1 MDADNLPKE
10 WSEKGLLAEIRKL
23 HQQGRSLAFIL
34 GAGASASSGIP
45 TGGKLAYGWLQEWHQ
60 RECLDPNTDLQSW
73 AREQLKNPAF
83 ITHQDAKPA
92 YQDAASHYATIF
104 ERRFAGDYTSGY
116 AALEDAMEQATP
128 SVGYSILA
136 KILDRSTLHRVVVT
150 TNFDNLVADA
160 LAIHASRS
168 PLIVGHEALAGF
180 ARPQLRRPLVAKIH
194 RDLHLAPKND
204 REGVNTLEQGWRHS
218 LSQLFQYSTPLVLGY
233 AGNDGSLMGFLD
245 DLPAG
250 HIPGRL
256 FWCYR
261 DKPPAQNVLATI
273 AKHGGVTVKISGFDE
288 FMLELVKQVLPE
300 FKLEQL
306 EQDIDRLAKERKEK
320 YREAIRKNPD
330 NWWAV
335 EQAARD
341 ETDLEKR
348 EAMYQEGLK
357 KFPQSAEL
365 AGNFANFLTSQ
376 RHAYDKAEHY
386 YHKALELDPNHAN
399 NTGNFAAFLADQ
411 RHAYDEAERYYRKAL
426 ELDPNNAIHTGN
438 FAHFLTYQRHDYDEA
453 ERYYRK
459 ALELNPNNAI
469 HTGNFANF
477 LATKRQN
484 YAEAERYFQKA
495 LALDPNDPNI
505 LANFAHLRLLRR
517 QGDDL
522 AQLPAML
529 AQVITLAKGQAS
541 QTLAEALFYGVLSR
555 ALGQHSPTPYL
566 ARLKRVLAL
575 GYPRGRWDF
584 TPLFDAV
591 LPDIDPEQAQHYRA
605 LGAAILDEAAL
616 PALAQWPEWA
626 ELPEED
632 PFTIP

>member
-1 MDADNLPKE
+1 MTNGEHSPKE

-60 RECLDPNTDLQSW
+60 RECLEPDTDLQSW

-116 AALEDAMEQATP
+116 AALEDAMEDAAP

-136 KILDRSTLHRVVVT
+136 KILDETHHRVVVT

-160 LAIHASRS
+160 MAIHASRS

-204 REGVNTLEQGWRHS
+204 REGVNTLDQGWGNS
-218 LSQLFQYSTPLVLGY
+218 LSQLLQYSTPLVLGY
-233 AGNDGSLMGFLD
+233 AGNDGSLMGFLN

-261 DKPPAQNVLATI
+261 DEPPAQNVLATI
-273 AKHGGVTVKISGFDE
+273 AKHSGVIVKISGFDE
-288 FMLELVKQVLPE
+288 FMQELVKQVLPE
-300 FKLEQL
+300 FKLGQL
-306 EQDIDRLAKERKEK
+306 VRDIDQLAKERKEK
-320 YREAIRKNPD
+320 YREAIKKNPD
-330 NWWAV
+330 SWWVV
-335 EQAARD
+335 ELAAQA
-341 ETDLEKR
+341 ETDMDKR
-348 EAMYQEGLK
+348 EAIYREGLK

-365 AGNFANFLTSQ
+365 AGNFANFL
-376 RHAYDKAEHY
+376 
-386 YHKALELDPNHAN
+386 
-399 NTGNFAAFLADQ
+399 AD
-411 RHAYDEAERYYRKAL
+411 
-426 ELDPNNAIHTGN
+426 
-438 FAHFLTYQRHDYDEA
+438 QRHDYDEA

-459 ALELNPNNAI
+459 ALELDPSHAA

-477 LATKRQN
+477 LASQRHDYDK
-484 YAEAERYFQKA
+484 AEHYYRKA
-495 LALDPNDPNI
+495 LELGPNDPYA

-541 QTLAEALFYGVLSR
+541 QILAEALFYGVLSQ

-575 GYPRGRWDF
+575 GYPRAGWDF

-591 LPDIDPEQAQHYRA
+591 LPDIDPAQAQHYRA
-605 LGAAILDEAAL
+605 LGAAILDAAAL
-616 PALAQWPEWA
+616 PALGALPWWQAVPEA
-626 ELPEED
+626 DPFTLPEED
-632 PFTIP
+632 QQSN

>member
-1 MDADNLPKE
+1 MTNGEHSPKE

-60 RECLDPNTDLQSW
+60 RECLEPDTDLQSW

-116 AALEDAMEQATP
+116 AALEDAMEDAAP

-136 KILDRSTLHRVVVT
+136 KILDETHHRVVVT

-160 LAIHASRS
+160 MAIHASRS

-204 REGVNTLEQGWRHS
+204 PEGVNTLEQGWRHS

-233 AGNDGSLMGFLD
+233 GGNDGSLMGFLN

-261 DKPPAQNVLATI
+261 DEPPAQNVLATI
-273 AKHGGVTVKISGFDE
+273 AKHSGVIVKISGFDE
-288 FMLELVKQVLPE
+288 FMQELVKQVLPE
-300 FKLEQL
+300 FKLGQL
-306 EQDIDRLAKERKEK
+306 VRDIDQLAKERKEK
-320 YREAIRKNPD
+320 YREAIKKNPD
-330 NWWAV
+330 SWWVV
-335 EQAARD
+335 ELAAQA
-341 ETDLEKR
+341 ETDMDKR
-348 EAMYQEGLK
+348 EAIYREGLK

-365 AGNFANFLTSQ
+365 AGNFANFL
-376 RHAYDKAEHY
+376 
-386 YHKALELDPNHAN
+386 
-399 NTGNFAAFLADQ
+399 AD
-411 RHAYDEAERYYRKAL
+411 
-426 ELDPNNAIHTGN
+426 
-438 FAHFLTYQRHDYDEA
+438 QRHDYDEA

-459 ALELNPNNAI
+459 ALELDPSHAA

-477 LATKRQN
+477 LASQRHDYDK
-484 YAEAERYFQKA
+484 AEHYYRKA
-495 LALDPNDPNI
+495 LELGPNDPYA

-541 QTLAEALFYGVLSR
+541 QILAEALFYGVLSQ

-566 ARLKRVLAL
+566 ARLKRLLAL
-575 GYPRGRWDF
+575 SYPRGDWDF

-605 LGAAILDEAAL
+605 LGAAILDAAAL
-616 PALAQWPEWA
+616 PALGALPWWQAVPEA
-626 ELPEED
+626 DPFTLPEED
-632 PFTIP
+632 QPPSASGV

>member
-1 MDADNLPKE
+1 MTNGEHSPKE

-60 RECLDPNTDLQSW
+60 RECLEPDTDLQSW

-116 AALEDAMEQATP
+116 AALEDAMEDAAP

-136 KILDRSTLHRVVVT
+136 KILDETHHRVVVT

-160 LAIHASRS
+160 MAIHASRS

-204 REGVNTLEQGWRHS
+204 REGVNTLGQGWGNS

-233 AGNDGSLMGFLD
+233 GGNDGSLMGFLD

-261 DKPPAQNVLATI
+261 DEPPAQNVLATI
-273 AKHGGVTVKISGFDE
+273 AKHSGVIVKISGFDE
-288 FMLELVKQVLPE
+288 FMQELVKQVLPE
-300 FKLEQL
+300 FKLGQL
-306 EQDIDRLAKERKEK
+306 VRDIDQLAKERKEK
-320 YREAIRKNPD
+320 YREAIKKNPD
-330 NWWAV
+330 SWWVV
-335 EQAARD
+335 ELAAQA
-341 ETDLEKR
+341 ETDMDKR
-348 EAMYQEGLK
+348 EAIYREGLK

-365 AGNFANFLTSQ
+365 AGNFANFL
-376 RHAYDKAEHY
+376 
-386 YHKALELDPNHAN
+386 
-399 NTGNFAAFLADQ
+399 AD
-411 RHAYDEAERYYRKAL
+411 
-426 ELDPNNAIHTGN
+426 
-438 FAHFLTYQRHDYDEA
+438 QRHDYDEA

-459 ALELNPNNAI
+459 ALELDPSHAA

-477 LATKRQN
+477 LASQRHDYDK
-484 YAEAERYFQKA
+484 AEHYYRKA
-495 LALDPNDPNI
+495 LELGPNDPYA

-541 QTLAEALFYGVLSR
+541 QILAEALFYGVLSQ

-566 ARLKRVLAL
+566 ARLKRLLAL
-575 GYPRGRWDF
+575 SYPRGDWDF

-616 PALAQWPEWA
+616 PALGALPWWQAVPEA
-626 ELPEED
+626 DPFTLPEED
-632 PFTIP
+632 QPPSASGV

>member
-1 MDADNLPKE
+1 MTNGEHSPKE

-60 RECLDPNTDLQSW
+60 RECLDPDTDLQSW

-116 AALEDAMEQATP
+116 AALEDAMEDAAP

-136 KILDRSTLHRVVVT
+136 KILDETHHRVVVT

-160 LAIHASRS
+160 MAIHASRS

-204 REGVNTLEQGWRHS
+204 REGVNTLGQGWGNS

-233 AGNDGSLMGFLD
+233 GGNDGSLMGFLN

-261 DKPPAQNVLATI
+261 DEPPAQNVLATI
-273 AKHGGVTVKISGFDE
+273 AKHSGVIVKISGFDE
-288 FMLELVKQVLPE
+288 FMQELVKQVLPE
-300 FKLEQL
+300 FKLGQL
-306 EQDIDRLAKERKEK
+306 VRDIDQLAKERKEK
-320 YREAIRKNPD
+320 YREAIKKNPD
-330 NWWAV
+330 SWWVV
-335 EQAARD
+335 ELAAQA
-341 ETDLEKR
+341 ETDMDKR
-348 EAMYQEGLK
+348 EAIYREGLK

-365 AGNFANFLTSQ
+365 AGNFANFL
-376 RHAYDKAEHY
+376 
-386 YHKALELDPNHAN
+386 
-399 NTGNFAAFLADQ
+399 AD
-411 RHAYDEAERYYRKAL
+411 
-426 ELDPNNAIHTGN
+426 
-438 FAHFLTYQRHDYDEA
+438 QRHDYDEA

-459 ALELNPNNAI
+459 ALELDPSHAA

-477 LATKRQN
+477 LASQRHDYDK
-484 YAEAERYFQKA
+484 AEHYYRKA
-495 LALDPNDPNI
+495 LELGPNDPYA

-541 QTLAEALFYGVLSR
+541 QILAEALFYGVLSQ

-566 ARLKRVLAL
+566 ARLKRLLAL
-575 GYPRGRWDF
+575 SYPRGDWDF

-605 LGAAILDEAAL
+605 LGAAILDAAAL
-616 PALAQWPEWA
+616 PALGALPWWQAVPEA
-626 ELPEED
+626 DPFTLPEED
-632 PFTIP
+632 QPPSASGV

>member
-1 MDADNLPKE
+1 MTNGEHSPKE

-60 RECLDPNTDLQSW
+60 RECLEPDTDLQSW

-116 AALEDAMEQATP
+116 AALEDAMEDAAP

-136 KILDRSTLHRVVVT
+136 KILDETHHRVVVS

-160 LAIHASRS
+160 MAIHASRS

-204 REGVNTLEQGWRHS
+204 REGVNTLGQGWGNS

-233 AGNDGSLMGFLD
+233 GGNDGSLMGFLN

-261 DKPPAQNVLATI
+261 DEPPAQNVLATI
-273 AKHGGVTVKISGFDE
+273 AKHSGVIVKISGFDE
-288 FMLELVKQVLPE
+288 FMQELVKQVLPE
-300 FKLEQL
+300 FKLGQL
-306 EQDIDRLAKERKEK
+306 VRDIDQLAKERKEK
-320 YREAIRKNPD
+320 YREAIKKNPD
-330 NWWAV
+330 SWWVV
-335 EQAARD
+335 ELAAQA
-341 ETDLEKR
+341 ETDMDKR
-348 EAMYQEGLK
+348 EAIYREGLK

-365 AGNFANFLTSQ
+365 AGNFANFL
-376 RHAYDKAEHY
+376 
-386 YHKALELDPNHAN
+386 
-399 NTGNFAAFLADQ
+399 AD
-411 RHAYDEAERYYRKAL
+411 
-426 ELDPNNAIHTGN
+426 
-438 FAHFLTYQRHDYDEA
+438 QRHDYDEA

-459 ALELNPNNAI
+459 ALELDPSHAA

-477 LATKRQN
+477 LASQRHDYDK
-484 YAEAERYFQKA
+484 AEHYYRKA
-495 LALDPNDPNI
+495 LELGPNDPYA

-541 QTLAEALFYGVLSR
+541 QILAEALFYGVLSQ

-566 ARLKRVLAL
+566 ARLKRLLAL
-575 GYPRGRWDF
+575 SYPRGDWDF

-605 LGAAILDEAAL
+605 LGAAILDAAAL
-616 PALAQWPEWA
+616 PALGALPWWQAVPEA
-626 ELPEED
+626 DPFTLPEED
-632 PFTIP
+632 QPPSASGV

>member
-1 MDADNLPKE
+1 MTNGEHSPKE

-60 RECLDPNTDLQSW
+60 RECLEPNTDLQSW

-116 AALEDAMEQATP
+116 AALEDAMEDAAP

-136 KILDRSTLHRVVVT
+136 KILDETHHRVVVS

-160 LAIHASRS
+160 MAIHASRS

-204 REGVNTLEQGWRHS
+204 REGVNTLGQGWGNS

-233 AGNDGSLMGFLD
+233 GGNDGSLMGFLN

-261 DKPPAQNVLATI
+261 DEPPAQNVLATI
-273 AKHGGVTVKISGFDE
+273 AKHSGVIVKISGFDE
-288 FMLELVKQVLPE
+288 FMQELVKQVLPE
-300 FKLEQL
+300 FKLGQL
-306 EQDIDRLAKERKEK
+306 VRDIDQLAKERKEK
-320 YREAIRKNPD
+320 YREAIKKNPD
-330 NWWAV
+330 SWWVV
-335 EQAARD
+335 ELAAQA
-341 ETDLEKR
+341 ETDMDKR
-348 EAMYQEGLK
+348 EAIYREGLK

-365 AGNFANFLTSQ
+365 AGNFANFL
-376 RHAYDKAEHY
+376 
-386 YHKALELDPNHAN
+386 
-399 NTGNFAAFLADQ
+399 AD
-411 RHAYDEAERYYRKAL
+411 
-426 ELDPNNAIHTGN
+426 
-438 FAHFLTYQRHDYDEA
+438 QRHDYDEA

-459 ALELNPNNAI
+459 ALELDPSHAA

-477 LATKRQN
+477 LASQRHDYDK
-484 YAEAERYFQKA
+484 AEHYYRKA
-495 LALDPNDPNI
+495 LELGPNDPYA

-541 QTLAEALFYGVLSR
+541 QILAEALFYGVLSQ

-566 ARLKRVLAL
+566 ARLKRLLAL
-575 GYPRGRWDF
+575 SYPRGDWDF

-605 LGAAILDEAAL
+605 LGAAILDAAAL
-616 PALAQWPEWA
+616 PALGALPWWQAVPEA
-626 ELPEED
+626 DPFTLPEED
-632 PFTIP
+632 QPPSASGV

>member
-1 MDADNLPKE
+1 MTNGEHSPKE

-60 RECLDPNTDLQSW
+60 RECLEPDTDLQSW

-116 AALEDAMEQATP
+116 AALEDAMEDAAP

-136 KILDRSTLHRVVVT
+136 KILDETHHRVVVT

-160 LAIHASRS
+160 MAIHASRS

-204 REGVNTLEQGWRHS
+204 REGVNTLEQGWGNS

-233 AGNDGSLMGFLD
+233 AGNDGSLMGFLN

-261 DKPPAQNVLATI
+261 DEPPAQNVLATI
-273 AKHGGVTVKISGFDE
+273 AKHSGVIVKISGFDE
-288 FMLELVKQVLPE
+288 FMQELVKQVLPE
-300 FKLEQL
+300 FKLGQL
-306 EQDIDRLAKERKEK
+306 VRDIDQLAKERKEK
-320 YREAIRKNPD
+320 YREAIKKNPD
-330 NWWAV
+330 SWWVV
-335 EQAARD
+335 ELAAQA
-341 ETDLEKR
+341 ETDMDKR
-348 EAMYQEGLK
+348 EAIYREGLK

-365 AGNFANFLTSQ
+365 AGNFANFL
-376 RHAYDKAEHY
+376 
-386 YHKALELDPNHAN
+386 
-399 NTGNFAAFLADQ
+399 AD
-411 RHAYDEAERYYRKAL
+411 
-426 ELDPNNAIHTGN
+426 
-438 FAHFLTYQRHDYDEA
+438 QRHDYDEA

-459 ALELNPNNAI
+459 ALELDPSHAA

-477 LATKRQN
+477 LASQRHDYDK
-484 YAEAERYFQKA
+484 AEHYYRKA
-495 LALDPNDPNI
+495 LELGPNDPYA

-541 QTLAEALFYGVLSR
+541 QILAEALFYGVLSQ

-566 ARLKRVLAL
+566 ARLKRLLAL
-575 GYPRGRWDF
+575 SYPRGDWDF

-605 LGAAILDEAAL
+605 LGAAILDAAAL
-616 PALAQWPEWA
+616 PALGALPWWQAVPEA
-626 ELPEED
+626 DPFTLPEED
-632 PFTIP
+632 QPPSASGV

>member
-1 MDADNLPKE
+1 MTNGEHSPKE

-60 RECLDPNTDLQSW
+60 RECLDPDTDLQSW
-73 AREQLKNPAF
+73 AREQLENPTF
-83 ITHQDAKPA
+83 STHQDAKPA
-92 YQDAASHYATIF
+92 YQDAASHYSTIF

-116 AALEDAMEQATP
+116 AALEDAMEDAAP

-136 KILDRSTLHRVVVT
+136 KILDETHHRVVVT

-204 REGVNTLEQGWRHS
+204 REGVNTLGQGWGNS

-233 AGNDGSLMGFLD
+233 GGNDGSLMGFLN

-261 DKPPAQNVLATI
+261 DEPPAQNVLATI
-273 AKHGGVTVKISGFDE
+273 AKHSGVIVKISGFDE
-288 FMLELVKQVLPE
+288 FMQELVKQVLPE
-300 FKLEQL
+300 FKLGQL
-306 EQDIDRLAKERKEK
+306 VRDIDQLAKERKEK
-320 YREAIRKNPD
+320 YREAIKKNPD
-330 NWWAV
+330 SWWVV
-335 EQAARD
+335 ELAAQA
-341 ETDLEKR
+341 ETDMDKR
-348 EAMYQEGLK
+348 EAIYREGLK

-365 AGNFANFLTSQ
+365 AGNFANFLASQ
-376 RHAYDKAEHY
+376 RHDYDKAEHY
-386 YHKALELDPNHAN
+386 Y
-399 NTGNFAAFLADQ
+399 
-411 RHAYDEAERYYRKAL
+411 RKAL
-426 ELDPNNAIHTGN
+426 ELG
-438 FAHFLTYQRHDYDEA
+438 
-453 ERYYRK
+453 
-459 ALELNPNNAI
+459 
-469 HTGNFANF
+469 
-477 LATKRQN
+477 
-484 YAEAERYFQKA
+484 
-495 LALDPNDPNI
+495 PNDPYA

-541 QTLAEALFYGVLSR
+541 QILAEALFYGVLSQ

-566 ARLKRVLAL
+566 ARLKRLLAL
-575 GYPRGRWDF
+575 SYPRGDWDF

-605 LGAAILDEAAL
+605 LGAAILDAAAL
-616 PALAQWPEWA
+616 PALGALPWWQAVPEA
-626 ELPEED
+626 DPFTLPEED
-632 PFTIP
+632 QQSN

>member
-1 MDADNLPKE
+1 MTNGEHSPKE

-60 RECLDPNTDLQSW
+60 RECLEPDTDLQSW

-92 YQDAASHYATIF
+92 YQDAASHYSTIF

-116 AALEDAMEQATP
+116 AALEDAMEDAAP

-136 KILDRSTLHRVVVT
+136 KILDETHHRVVVT

-160 LAIHASRS
+160 MAIHASRS

-204 REGVNTLEQGWRHS
+204 REGVNTLGQGWGNS

-233 AGNDGSLMGFLD
+233 GGNDGSLMGFLN

-261 DKPPAQNVLATI
+261 DEPPAQNVLATI
-273 AKHGGVTVKISGFDE
+273 AKHSGVIVKISGFDE
-288 FMLELVKQVLPE
+288 FMQELVKQVLPE
-300 FKLEQL
+300 FKLGQL
-306 EQDIDRLAKERKEK
+306 VRDIDQLAKERKEK
-320 YREAIRKNPD
+320 YREAIKKNPD
-330 NWWAV
+330 SWWVV
-335 EQAARD
+335 ELAAQA
-341 ETDLEKR
+341 ETDMDKR
-348 EAMYQEGLK
+348 EAIYREGLK

-365 AGNFANFLTSQ
+365 AGNFANFL
-376 RHAYDKAEHY
+376 
-386 YHKALELDPNHAN
+386 
-399 NTGNFAAFLADQ
+399 AD
-411 RHAYDEAERYYRKAL
+411 
-426 ELDPNNAIHTGN
+426 
-438 FAHFLTYQRHDYDEA
+438 QRHDYDEA

-459 ALELNPNNAI
+459 ALELDPSHAA

-477 LATKRQN
+477 LASQRHDYDK
-484 YAEAERYFQKA
+484 AEHYYRKA
-495 LALDPNDPNI
+495 LELGPNDPYA

-541 QTLAEALFYGVLSR
+541 QILAEALFYGVLSQ

-566 ARLKRVLAL
+566 ARLKRLLAL
-575 GYPRGRWDF
+575 SYPRGDWDF

-605 LGAAILDEAAL
+605 LGAAILDAAAL
-616 PALAQWPEWA
+616 PALGALPWWQAVPEA
-626 ELPEED
+626 DPFTLPEED
-632 PFTIP
+632 QPPSASGV

>member
-1 MDADNLPKE
+1 MTNGEHSPKE

-60 RECLDPNTDLQSW
+60 RECLEPDTDLQSW

-92 YQDAASHYATIF
+92 YQDAASHYSTIF

-116 AALEDAMEQATP
+116 AALEDAMEDAAP

-136 KILDRSTLHRVVVT
+136 KILDETHHRVVVT

-160 LAIHASRS
+160 MAIHASRS

-204 REGVNTLEQGWRHS
+204 REGVNTLGQGWGNS

-233 AGNDGSLMGFLD
+233 GGNDGSLMGFLN

-261 DKPPAQNVLATI
+261 DEPPAQNVLATI
-273 AKHGGVTVKISGFDE
+273 AKHSGVIVKISGFDE
-288 FMLELVKQVLPE
+288 FMQELVKQVLPE
-300 FKLEQL
+300 FKLGQL
-306 EQDIDRLAKERKEK
+306 VRDIDQLAKERKEK
-320 YREAIRKNPD
+320 YREAIKKNPD
-330 NWWAV
+330 SWWVV
-335 EQAARD
+335 ELAAQA
-341 ETDLEKR
+341 ETDMDKR
-348 EAMYQEGLK
+348 EAIYREGLK

-365 AGNFANFLTSQ
+365 AGNFANFL
-376 RHAYDKAEHY
+376 
-386 YHKALELDPNHAN
+386 
-399 NTGNFAAFLADQ
+399 AD
-411 RHAYDEAERYYRKAL
+411 
-426 ELDPNNAIHTGN
+426 
-438 FAHFLTYQRHDYDEA
+438 QRHDYDEA

-459 ALELNPNNAI
+459 ALELDPSHAA

-477 LATKRQN
+477 LASQRHDYDK
-484 YAEAERYFQKA
+484 AEHYYRKA
-495 LALDPNDPNI
+495 LELGPNDPYA

-541 QTLAEALFYGVLSR
+541 QILAEALFYGVLSQ

-566 ARLKRVLAL
+566 ARLKRLLAL
-575 GYPRGRWDF
+575 GYSRIFLDL

-591 LPDIDPEQAQHYRA
+591 LPDIDPAQAQHYRA
-605 LGAAILDEAAL
+605 LGAAILDAAAL
-616 PALAQWPEWA
+616 PALGALPWWQAVPEA
-626 ELPEED
+626 DPFTLPEED
-632 PFTIP
+632 QPPSASGV

>member
-1 MDADNLPKE
+1 MTNGEHSPKE

-60 RECLDPNTDLQSW
+60 RECLEPDTDLQSW

-116 AALEDAMEQATP
+116 AALEDAMEDAAP

-136 KILDRSTLHRVVVT
+136 KILDETHHRVVVS

-160 LAIHASRS
+160 MAIHASRS

-204 REGVNTLEQGWRHS
+204 REGVNTLGQGWGNS

-233 AGNDGSLMGFLD
+233 GGNDGSLMGFLN

-261 DKPPAQNVLATI
+261 DEPPAQNVLATI
-273 AKHGGVTVKISGFDE
+273 AKHSGVIVKISGFDE
-288 FMLELVKQVLPE
+288 FMQELVKQVLPE
-300 FKLEQL
+300 FKLGQL
-306 EQDIDRLAKERKEK
+306 VRDIDQLAKERKEK
-320 YREAIRKNPD
+320 YREAIKKNPD
-330 NWWAV
+330 SWWVV
-335 EQAARD
+335 ELAAQA
-341 ETDLEKR
+341 ETDMDKR
-348 EAMYQEGLK
+348 EAIYREGLK

-365 AGNFANFLTSQ
+365 AGNFANFL
-376 RHAYDKAEHY
+376 
-386 YHKALELDPNHAN
+386 
-399 NTGNFAAFLADQ
+399 AD
-411 RHAYDEAERYYRKAL
+411 
-426 ELDPNNAIHTGN
+426 
-438 FAHFLTYQRHDYDEA
+438 QRHDYDEA

-459 ALELNPNNAI
+459 ALELDPSHAA

-477 LATKRQN
+477 LASQRHDYDK
-484 YAEAERYFQKA
+484 AEHYYRKA
-495 LALDPNDPNI
+495 LELGPNDPYA

-541 QTLAEALFYGVLSR
+541 QILAEALFYGVLSQ

-566 ARLKRVLAL
+566 ARLKRLLAL
-575 GYPRGRWDF
+575 SYPRGDWDF

-591 LPDIDPEQAQHYRA
+591 LPDIDPAQAQHYRA
-605 LGAAILDEAAL
+605 LGAAILDAAAL
-616 PALAQWPEWA
+616 PALGALPWWQAVPEA
-626 ELPEED
+626 DPFTLPEED
-632 PFTIP
+632 QPPSASGV

>member
-1 MDADNLPKE
+1 MTNGEHSPKE

-60 RECLDPNTDLQSW
+60 RECLEPDTDLQSW

-116 AALEDAMEQATP
+116 AALEDAMEDAAP

-136 KILDRSTLHRVVVT
+136 KILDETHHRVVVT

-160 LAIHASRS
+160 MAIHASRS

-204 REGVNTLEQGWRHS
+204 REGVNTLGQGWGNS

-233 AGNDGSLMGFLD
+233 AGNDGSLMGFLN

-261 DKPPAQNVLATI
+261 DEPPAQNVLATI
-273 AKHGGVTVKISGFDE
+273 AKHSGVIVKISGFDE
-288 FMLELVKQVLPE
+288 FMQELVKQVLPE
-300 FKLEQL
+300 FKLGQL
-306 EQDIDRLAKERKEK
+306 VRDIDQLAKERKEK
-320 YREAIRKNPD
+320 YREAIKKNPD
-330 NWWAV
+330 SWWVV
-335 EQAARD
+335 ELAAQA
-341 ETDLEKR
+341 ETDMDKR
-348 EAMYQEGLK
+348 EAIYREGLK

-365 AGNFANFLTSQ
+365 AGNFANFL
-376 RHAYDKAEHY
+376 
-386 YHKALELDPNHAN
+386 
-399 NTGNFAAFLADQ
+399 AD
-411 RHAYDEAERYYRKAL
+411 
-426 ELDPNNAIHTGN
+426 
-438 FAHFLTYQRHDYDEA
+438 QRHDYDEA

-459 ALELNPNNAI
+459 ALELDPSHAA

-477 LATKRQN
+477 LASQRHDYDK
-484 YAEAERYFQKA
+484 AEHYYRKA
-495 LALDPNDPNI
+495 LELGPNDPYA

-541 QTLAEALFYGVLSR
+541 QILAEALFYGVLSQ

-566 ARLKRVLAL
+566 ARLKRLLAL
-575 GYPRGRWDF
+575 SYPRGDWDF

-605 LGAAILDEAAL
+605 LGAAILDAAAL
-616 PALAQWPEWA
+616 PALGALPWWQAVPEA
-626 ELPEED
+626 DPFTLPEED
-632 PFTIP
+632 QPPSASGV

>member
-1 MDADNLPKE
+1 MTNGEHSPKE

-60 RECLDPNTDLQSW
+60 RECLEPNTDLQSW

-116 AALEDAMEQATP
+116 AALEDAMEDAAP

-136 KILDRSTLHRVVVT
+136 KILDETHHRVVVT

-160 LAIHASRS
+160 MAIHASRS

-204 REGVNTLEQGWRHS
+204 REGVNTLGQGWGNS

-233 AGNDGSLMGFLD
+233 GGNDGSLMGFLN

-261 DKPPAQNVLATI
+261 DEPPAQNVLATI
-273 AKHGGVTVKISGFDE
+273 AKHSGVIVKISGFDE
-288 FMLELVKQVLPE
+288 FMQELVKQVLPE
-300 FKLEQL
+300 FKLGQL
-306 EQDIDRLAKERKEK
+306 VRDIDQLAKERKEK
-320 YREAIRKNPD
+320 YREAIKKNPD
-330 NWWAV
+330 SWWVV
-335 EQAARD
+335 ELAAQA
-341 ETDLEKR
+341 ETDMDKR
-348 EAMYQEGLK
+348 EAIYREGLK

-365 AGNFANFLTSQ
+365 AGNFANFL
-376 RHAYDKAEHY
+376 
-386 YHKALELDPNHAN
+386 
-399 NTGNFAAFLADQ
+399 AD
-411 RHAYDEAERYYRKAL
+411 
-426 ELDPNNAIHTGN
+426 
-438 FAHFLTYQRHDYDEA
+438 QRHDYDEA

-459 ALELNPNNAI
+459 ALELDPSHAA

-477 LATKRQN
+477 LASQRHDYDK
-484 YAEAERYFQKA
+484 AEHYYRKA
-495 LALDPNDPNI
+495 LELGPNDPYA

-541 QTLAEALFYGVLSR
+541 QILAEALFYGVLSQ

-566 ARLKRVLAL
+566 ARLKRLLAL
-575 GYPRGRWDF
+575 SYPRGDWDF

-605 LGAAILDEAAL
+605 LGAAILDAAAL
-616 PALAQWPEWA
+616 PALGALPWWQAVPEA
-626 ELPEED
+626 DPFTLPEED
-632 PFTIP
+632 QPPSASGV

>member
-1 MDADNLPKE
+1 MTNGEHSPKE

-60 RECLDPNTDLQSW
+60 RECLEPDTDLQSW

-116 AALEDAMEQATP
+116 AALEDAMEDAAP

-136 KILDRSTLHRVVVT
+136 KILDETHHRVVVT

-160 LAIHASRS
+160 MAIHASRS

-204 REGVNTLEQGWRHS
+204 REGVNTLGQGWGNS

-233 AGNDGSLMGFLD
+233 GGNDGSLMGFLN

-261 DKPPAQNVLATI
+261 DEPPAQNVLATI
-273 AKHGGVTVKISGFDE
+273 AKHSGVIVKISGFDE
-288 FMLELVKQVLPE
+288 FMQELVKQVLPE
-300 FKLEQL
+300 FKLGQL
-306 EQDIDRLAKERKEK
+306 VRDIDQLAKERKEK
-320 YREAIRKNPD
+320 YREAIKKNPD
-330 NWWAV
+330 SWWVV
-335 EQAARD
+335 ELAAQA
-341 ETDLEKR
+341 ETDMDKR
-348 EAMYQEGLK
+348 EAIYREGLK

-365 AGNFANFLTSQ
+365 AGNFANFL
-376 RHAYDKAEHY
+376 
-386 YHKALELDPNHAN
+386 
-399 NTGNFAAFLADQ
+399 AD
-411 RHAYDEAERYYRKAL
+411 
-426 ELDPNNAIHTGN
+426 
-438 FAHFLTYQRHDYDEA
+438 QRHDYDEA

-459 ALELNPNNAI
+459 ALELDPSHAA

-477 LATKRQN
+477 LASQRHDYDK
-484 YAEAERYFQKA
+484 AEHYYRKA
-495 LALDPNDPNI
+495 LELGPNDPYA

-541 QTLAEALFYGVLSR
+541 QILAEALFYGVLSQ

-566 ARLKRVLAL
+566 ARLKRLLAL
-575 GYPRGRWDF
+575 SYPRGDWDF

-616 PALAQWPEWA
+616 PALGALPWWQAVPEA
-626 ELPEED
+626 DPFTLPEED
-632 PFTIP
+632 QPPSASGV

>member
-1 MDADNLPKE
+1 MTNGEHSPKE

-34 GAGASASSGIP
+34 GAGASASSGIL
-45 TGGKLAYGWLQEWHQ
+45 TGGKLAYDWLQEWHQ
-60 RECLDPNTDLQSW
+60 RECLEPDTDLQSW

-116 AALEDAMEQATP
+116 AALEDAMEDAAP

-136 KILDRSTLHRVVVT
+136 KILDETHHRVVVT

-160 LAIHASRS
+160 MAIHASRS

-204 REGVNTLEQGWRHS
+204 REGVNTLGQGWGNS

-233 AGNDGSLMGFLD
+233 GGNDGSLMGFLN

-261 DKPPAQNVLATI
+261 DEPPAQNVLATI
-273 AKHGGVTVKISGFDE
+273 AKHSGVIVKISGFDE
-288 FMLELVKQVLPE
+288 FMQELVKQVLPE
-300 FKLEQL
+300 FKLGQL
-306 EQDIDRLAKERKEK
+306 VRDIDQLAKERKEK
-320 YREAIRKNPD
+320 YREAIKKNPD
-330 NWWAV
+330 SWWVV
-335 EQAARD
+335 ELAAQA
-341 ETDLEKR
+341 ETDMDKR
-348 EAMYQEGLK
+348 EAIYREGLK

-365 AGNFANFLTSQ
+365 AGNFANFL
-376 RHAYDKAEHY
+376 
-386 YHKALELDPNHAN
+386 
-399 NTGNFAAFLADQ
+399 AD
-411 RHAYDEAERYYRKAL
+411 
-426 ELDPNNAIHTGN
+426 
-438 FAHFLTYQRHDYDEA
+438 QRHDYDEA

-459 ALELNPNNAI
+459 ALELDPSHAA

-477 LATKRQN
+477 LASQRHDYDK
-484 YAEAERYFQKA
+484 AEHYYRKA
-495 LALDPNDPNI
+495 LELGPNDPYA

-541 QTLAEALFYGVLSR
+541 QILAEALFYGVLSQ

-566 ARLKRVLAL
+566 ARLKRLLAL
-575 GYPRGRWDF
+575 SYPRGDWDF

-605 LGAAILDEAAL
+605 LGAAILDAAAL
-616 PALAQWPEWA
+616 PALGALPWWQAVPEA
-626 ELPEED
+626 DPFTLPEED
-632 PFTIP
+632 QPPSASGV

>member
-1 MDADNLPKE
+1 MTNGEHSPKE

-60 RECLDPNTDLQSW
+60 RECLEPDTDLQSW

-116 AALEDAMEQATP
+116 AALEDAMEDAAP

-136 KILDRSTLHRVVVT
+136 KILDETHHRVVVT

-160 LAIHASRS
+160 MAIHASRS

-233 AGNDGSLMGFLD
+233 GGNDGSLMGFLN

-261 DKPPAQNVLATI
+261 DEPPAQNVLATI
-273 AKHGGVTVKISGFDE
+273 AKHSGVIVKISGFDE
-288 FMLELVKQVLPE
+288 FMQELVKQVLPE
-300 FKLEQL
+300 FKLGQL
-306 EQDIDRLAKERKEK
+306 VRDIDQLAKERKEK
-320 YREAIRKNPD
+320 YREAIKKNPD
-330 NWWAV
+330 SWWVV
-335 EQAARD
+335 ELAAQA
-341 ETDLEKR
+341 ETDMDKR
-348 EAMYQEGLK
+348 EAIYREGLK

-365 AGNFANFLTSQ
+365 AGNFANFL
-376 RHAYDKAEHY
+376 
-386 YHKALELDPNHAN
+386 
-399 NTGNFAAFLADQ
+399 AD
-411 RHAYDEAERYYRKAL
+411 
-426 ELDPNNAIHTGN
+426 
-438 FAHFLTYQRHDYDEA
+438 QRHDYDEA

-459 ALELNPNNAI
+459 ALELDPSHAA

-477 LATKRQN
+477 LASQRHDYDK
-484 YAEAERYFQKA
+484 AEHYYRKA
-495 LALDPNDPNI
+495 LELGPNDPYA

-541 QTLAEALFYGVLSR
+541 QILAEALFYGVLSQ

-566 ARLKRVLAL
+566 ARLKRLLAL
-575 GYPRGRWDF
+575 SYPRGDWDF

-605 LGAAILDEAAL
+605 LGAAILDAAAL
-616 PALAQWPEWA
+616 PALGALPWWQAVPEA
-626 ELPEED
+626 DPFTLPEED
-632 PFTIP
+632 QPPSASGV

>member
-1 MDADNLPKE
+1 MTNGEHSPKE

-60 RECLDPNTDLQSW
+60 RECLEPDTDLQSW

-116 AALEDAMEQATP
+116 AALEDAMEDAAP

-136 KILDRSTLHRVVVT
+136 KILDETHHRVVVT

-160 LAIHASRS
+160 MAIHASRS

-204 REGVNTLEQGWRHS
+204 REGVNTLGQGWGNS

-233 AGNDGSLMGFLD
+233 GGNDGSLMGFLN

-261 DKPPAQNVLATI
+261 DEPPAQNVLATI
-273 AKHGGVTVKISGFDE
+273 AKHSGVIVKISGFDE
-288 FMLELVKQVLPE
+288 FMQELVKQVLPE
-300 FKLEQL
+300 FKLGQL
-306 EQDIDRLAKERKEK
+306 VRDIDQLAKERKEK
-320 YREAIRKNPD
+320 YREAIKKNPD
-330 NWWAV
+330 SWWVV
-335 EQAARD
+335 ELAAQA
-341 ETDLEKR
+341 ETDMDKR
-348 EAMYQEGLK
+348 EAIYREGLK

-365 AGNFANFLTSQ
+365 AGNFANFL
-376 RHAYDKAEHY
+376 
-386 YHKALELDPNHAN
+386 
-399 NTGNFAAFLADQ
+399 AD
-411 RHAYDEAERYYRKAL
+411 
-426 ELDPNNAIHTGN
+426 
-438 FAHFLTYQRHDYDEA
+438 QRHDYDEA

-459 ALELNPNNAI
+459 ALELDPSHAA

-477 LATKRQN
+477 LASQRHDYDK
-484 YAEAERYFQKA
+484 AEHYYRKA
-495 LALDPNDPNI
+495 LELGPNDPYA

-541 QTLAEALFYGVLSR
+541 QILAEALFYGVLSQ

-575 GYPRGRWDF
+575 GYPRGYWDF

-591 LPDIDPEQAQHYRA
+591 LPDIDPAQAQHYRA
-605 LGAAILDEAAL
+605 LGAAILDAAAL
-616 PALAQWPEWA
+616 PALGALPWWQAVPEA
-626 ELPEED
+626 DPFTLPEED
-632 PFTIP
+632 QPPSASGV

>member
-1 MDADNLPKE
+1 MTNGEHSPKE

-60 RECLDPNTDLQSW
+60 RECLEPDTDLQSW

-116 AALEDAMEQATP
+116 AALEDAMEDAAP

-136 KILDRSTLHRVVVT
+136 KILDETHHRVVVS

-204 REGVNTLEQGWRHS
+204 REGVNTLGQGWGNS

-233 AGNDGSLMGFLD
+233 GGNDGSLMGFLN

-261 DKPPAQNVLATI
+261 DEPPAQNVLATI
-273 AKHGGVTVKISGFDE
+273 AKHSGVIVKISGFDE
-288 FMLELVKQVLPE
+288 FMQELVKQVLPE
-300 FKLEQL
+300 FKLGQL
-306 EQDIDRLAKERKEK
+306 VRDIDQLAKERKEK
-320 YREAIRKNPD
+320 YREAIKKNPD
-330 NWWAV
+330 SWWVV
-335 EQAARD
+335 ELAAQA
-341 ETDLEKR
+341 ETDMDKR
-348 EAMYQEGLK
+348 EAIYREGLK

-365 AGNFANFLTSQ
+365 AGNFANFL
-376 RHAYDKAEHY
+376 
-386 YHKALELDPNHAN
+386 
-399 NTGNFAAFLADQ
+399 AD
-411 RHAYDEAERYYRKAL
+411 
-426 ELDPNNAIHTGN
+426 
-438 FAHFLTYQRHDYDEA
+438 QRHDYDEA

-459 ALELNPNNAI
+459 ALELDPSHAA

-477 LATKRQN
+477 LASQRHDYDK
-484 YAEAERYFQKA
+484 AEHYYRKA
-495 LALDPNDPNI
+495 LELGPNDPYA

-541 QTLAEALFYGVLSR
+541 QILAEALFYGVLSQ

-566 ARLKRVLAL
+566 ARLKRLLAL
-575 GYPRGRWDF
+575 SYPRGDWDF

-605 LGAAILDEAAL
+605 LGAAILDAAAL
-616 PALAQWPEWA
+616 PALGALPWWQAVPEA
-626 ELPEED
+626 DPFTLPEED
-632 PFTIP
+632 QPPSASGV

>member
-1 MDADNLPKE
+1 MTNGEHSPKE

-60 RECLDPNTDLQSW
+60 RECLEPDTDLQSW

-116 AALEDAMEQATP
+116 AALEDAMEDAAP

-136 KILDRSTLHRVVVT
+136 KILDETHHRVVVT

-160 LAIHASRS
+160 MAIHASRS

-204 REGVNTLEQGWRHS
+204 REGVNTLGQGWGNS

-233 AGNDGSLMGFLD
+233 GGNDGSLMGFLN

-261 DKPPAQNVLATI
+261 DEPPAQNVLATI
-273 AKHGGVTVKISGFDE
+273 AKHSGVIVKISGFDE
-288 FMLELVKQVLPE
+288 FMQELVKQVLPE
-300 FKLEQL
+300 FKLGQL
-306 EQDIDRLAKERKEK
+306 VRDIDQLAKERKEK
-320 YREAIRKNPD
+320 YREAIKKNPD
-330 NWWAV
+330 SWWVV
-335 EQAARD
+335 ELAAQA
-341 ETDLEKR
+341 ETDMDKR
-348 EAMYQEGLK
+348 EAIYREGLK

-365 AGNFANFLTSQ
+365 AGNFANFL
-376 RHAYDKAEHY
+376 
-386 YHKALELDPNHAN
+386 
-399 NTGNFAAFLADQ
+399 AD
-411 RHAYDEAERYYRKAL
+411 
-426 ELDPNNAIHTGN
+426 
-438 FAHFLTYQRHDYDEA
+438 QRHDYDEA

-459 ALELNPNNAI
+459 ALELDPSHAA

-477 LATKRQN
+477 LASQRHDYDK
-484 YAEAERYFQKA
+484 AEHYYRKA
-495 LALDPNDPNI
+495 LELGPNDPYA

-541 QTLAEALFYGVLSR
+541 QILAEALFYGVLSQ

-575 GYPRGRWDF
+575 GYSRIFWDF

-591 LPDIDPEQAQHYRA
+591 LPDIDPAQAQHYRA

-616 PALAQWPEWA
+616 PALEALPWWQAVPEA
-626 ELPEED
+626 DPFTLPEED
-632 PFTIP
+632 QQSN

>member
-1 MDADNLPKE
+1 MTNGEHSPKE

-60 RECLDPNTDLQSW
+60 RECLEPDTDLQSW

-116 AALEDAMEQATP
+116 AALEDSMEQATP

-136 KILDRSTLHRVVVT
+136 KILDETHHRVVVS

-204 REGVNTLEQGWRHS
+204 REGVNTLDQGWGNS
-218 LSQLFQYSTPLVLGY
+218 LSQLLQYSTPLVLGY
-233 AGNDGSLMGFLD
+233 AGNDGSLMGFLN

-261 DKPPAQNVLATI
+261 DEPPAQNVLATI
-273 AKHGGVTVKISGFDE
+273 AKHSGVIVKISGFDE
-288 FMLELVKQVLPE
+288 FMQELVKQVLPE
-300 FKLEQL
+300 FKLGQL
-306 EQDIDRLAKERKEK
+306 VRDIDQLAKERKEK
-320 YREAIRKNPD
+320 YREAIKKNPD
-330 NWWAV
+330 SWWVV
-335 EQAARD
+335 ELAAQA
-341 ETDLEKR
+341 ETDMDKR
-348 EAMYQEGLK
+348 EAIYREGLK

-365 AGNFANFLTSQ
+365 AGNFANFL
-376 RHAYDKAEHY
+376 
-386 YHKALELDPNHAN
+386 
-399 NTGNFAAFLADQ
+399 AD
-411 RHAYDEAERYYRKAL
+411 
-426 ELDPNNAIHTGN
+426 
-438 FAHFLTYQRHDYDEA
+438 QRHDYDEA

-459 ALELNPNNAI
+459 ALELDPSHAA

-477 LATKRQN
+477 LASQRHDYDK
-484 YAEAERYFQKA
+484 AEHYYRKA
-495 LALDPNDPNI
+495 LELGPNDPYA

-541 QTLAEALFYGVLSR
+541 QILAEALFYGVLSQ

-566 ARLKRVLAL
+566 ARLKRLLAL
-575 GYPRGRWDF
+575 SYPRGDWDF

-605 LGAAILDEAAL
+605 LGAAILDAAAL
-616 PALAQWPEWA
+616 PALGALPWWQAVPEA
-626 ELPEED
+626 DPFTLPEED
-632 PFTIP
+632 QPPSASGV

>member
-1 MDADNLPKE
+1 MTNGEHSPKE

-60 RECLDPNTDLQSW
+60 RECLEPDTDLQSW

-116 AALEDAMEQATP
+116 AALEDAMEDAAP

-136 KILDRSTLHRVVVT
+136 KILDETHHRVVVT

-160 LAIHASRS
+160 MAIHASRS

-204 REGVNTLEQGWRHS
+204 REGVNTLGQGWGNS

-233 AGNDGSLMGFLD
+233 GGNDGSLMGFLN

-261 DKPPAQNVLATI
+261 DEPPAQNVLATI
-273 AKHGGVTVKISGFDE
+273 AKHSGVIVKISGFDE
-288 FMLELVKQVLPE
+288 FMQELVKQVLPE
-300 FKLEQL
+300 FKLGQL
-306 EQDIDRLAKERKEK
+306 VRDIDQLAKERKEK
-320 YREAIRKNPD
+320 YREAIKKNPD
-330 NWWAV
+330 SWWVV
-335 EQAARD
+335 ELAAQA
-341 ETDLEKR
+341 ETDMDKR
-348 EAMYQEGLK
+348 EAIYREGLK

-365 AGNFANFLTSQ
+365 AGNFANFL
-376 RHAYDKAEHY
+376 
-386 YHKALELDPNHAN
+386 
-399 NTGNFAAFLADQ
+399 AD
-411 RHAYDEAERYYRKAL
+411 
-426 ELDPNNAIHTGN
+426 
-438 FAHFLTYQRHDYDEA
+438 QRHDYDEA

-459 ALELNPNNAI
+459 ALELDPSHAA

-477 LATKRQN
+477 LASQRHDYDK
-484 YAEAERYFQKA
+484 AEHYYRKA
-495 LALDPNDPNI
+495 LELGPNDPYA

-541 QTLAEALFYGVLSR
+541 QILAEALFYGVLSQ

-566 ARLKRVLAL
+566 ARLKRLLAL
-575 GYPRGRWDF
+575 SYPRGDWDF

-605 LGAAILDEAAL
+605 LGAAILDAAAL
-616 PALAQWPEWA
+616 PALGALPWWQAVPEA
-626 ELPEED
+626 DPFTPPEED
-632 PFTIP
+632 QPPN

>member
-1 MDADNLPKE
+1 MTNGEHSPKE

-60 RECLDPNTDLQSW
+60 RECLEPDTDLQSW

-116 AALEDAMEQATP
+116 AALEDAMEDAAP

-136 KILDRSTLHRVVVT
+136 KILDETHHRVVVT

-160 LAIHASRS
+160 MAIHASRS

-204 REGVNTLEQGWRHS
+204 REGVNTLGQGWGNS

-233 AGNDGSLMGFLD
+233 GGNDGSLMGFLN

-261 DKPPAQNVLATI
+261 DEPPAQNVLATI
-273 AKHGGVTVKISGFDE
+273 AKHSGVIVKISGFDE
-288 FMLELVKQVLPE
+288 FMQELVKQVLPE
-300 FKLEQL
+300 FKLGQL
-306 EQDIDRLAKERKEK
+306 VRDIDQLAKERKEK
-320 YREAIRKNPD
+320 YREAIKKNPD
-330 NWWAV
+330 SWWVV
-335 EQAARD
+335 ELAAQA
-341 ETDLEKR
+341 ETDMDKR
-348 EAMYQEGLK
+348 EAIYREGLK

-365 AGNFANFLTSQ
+365 AGNFANFL
-376 RHAYDKAEHY
+376 
-386 YHKALELDPNHAN
+386 
-399 NTGNFAAFLADQ
+399 AD
-411 RHAYDEAERYYRKAL
+411 
-426 ELDPNNAIHTGN
+426 
-438 FAHFLTYQRHDYDEA
+438 QRHDYDEA

-459 ALELNPNNAI
+459 ALELDPSHAA

-477 LATKRQN
+477 LASQRHDYDK
-484 YAEAERYFQKA
+484 AEHYYRKA
-495 LALDPNDPNI
+495 LELGPNDPYA

-541 QTLAEALFYGVLSR
+541 QILAEALFYGVLSQ

-566 ARLKRVLAL
+566 ARLKRLLAL
-575 GYPRGRWDF
+575 SYPRGDWDF

-591 LPDIDPEQAQHYRA
+591 LPDIDPAQAQHYRA
-605 LGAAILDEAAL
+605 LGAAILDAAAL
-616 PALAQWPEWA
+616 PALGALPWWQAVPEA
-626 ELPEED
+626 DPFTLPEED
-632 PFTIP
+632 QPPN

>member
-1 MDADNLPKE
+1 MTNGEHSPKE

-60 RECLDPNTDLQSW
+60 RECLEPDTDLQSW

-116 AALEDAMEQATP
+116 AALEDAMEDAAP

-136 KILDRSTLHRVVVT
+136 KILDETHHRVVVT

-160 LAIHASRS
+160 MAIHASRS

-204 REGVNTLEQGWRHS
+204 REGVNTLEQGWGNS

-245 DLPAG
+245 SLPAG

-261 DKPPAQNVLATI
+261 DEPPTQNVLAII
-273 AKHGGVTVKISGFDE
+273 AKHGGVIVKISGFDE
-288 FMLELVKQVLPE
+288 FMLELVKQVLPG
-300 FKLEQL
+300 FKLGQL
-306 EQDIDRLAKERKEK
+306 VRDIDQLAKERKEK
-320 YREAIRKNPD
+320 YREAIKKNPD
-330 NWWAV
+330 SWWVV
-335 EQAARD
+335 ELAAQA
-341 ETDLEKR
+341 ETDMDKR
-348 EAMYQEGLK
+348 EAIYREGLK

-365 AGNFANFLTSQ
+365 AGNFANFL
-376 RHAYDKAEHY
+376 
-386 YHKALELDPNHAN
+386 
-399 NTGNFAAFLADQ
+399 AD
-411 RHAYDEAERYYRKAL
+411 
-426 ELDPNNAIHTGN
+426 
-438 FAHFLTYQRHDYDEA
+438 QRHDYDEA

-459 ALELNPNNAI
+459 ALELDPSHAA

-477 LATKRQN
+477 LASQRHDYDK
-484 YAEAERYFQKA
+484 AEHYYRKA
-495 LALDPNDPNI
+495 LELGPNDPYA

-541 QTLAEALFYGVLSR
+541 QILAEALFYGVLSQ

-566 ARLKRVLAL
+566 ARLKRLLAL
-575 GYPRGRWDF
+575 SYPRGDWDF

-591 LPDIDPEQAQHYRA
+591 LPDIDPAQAQHYRA
-605 LGAAILDEAAL
+605 LGAAILDAAAL
-616 PALAQWPEWA
+616 PALGALPWWQAVPEA
-626 ELPEED
+626 DPFTLPEED
-632 PFTIP
+632 QPPSASGV

>member
-1 MDADNLPKE
+1 MTNGEHSPKE

-60 RECLDPNTDLQSW
+60 RECLEPDTDLQSW

-116 AALEDAMEQATP
+116 AALEDAMEDAAP

-136 KILDRSTLHRVVVT
+136 KILDETHHRVVVS

-160 LAIHASRS
+160 MAIHASRS

-204 REGVNTLEQGWRHS
+204 REGVNTLGQGWGNS

-233 AGNDGSLMGFLD
+233 GGNDGSLMGFLN

-261 DKPPAQNVLATI
+261 DEPPAQNVLAII
-273 AKHGGVTVKISGFDE
+273 AKHGGVIVKISGFDE
-288 FMLELVKQVLPE
+288 FMQELVKQVLPE
-300 FKLEQL
+300 FKLGQL
-306 EQDIDRLAKERKEK
+306 VRDIDQLAKERKEK
-320 YREAIRKNPD
+320 YREAIKKNPD
-330 NWWAV
+330 SWWVV
-335 EQAARD
+335 ELAAQA
-341 ETDLEKR
+341 ETDMDKR
-348 EAMYQEGLK
+348 EAIYREGLK

-365 AGNFANFLTSQ
+365 AGNFANFL
-376 RHAYDKAEHY
+376 
-386 YHKALELDPNHAN
+386 
-399 NTGNFAAFLADQ
+399 AD
-411 RHAYDEAERYYRKAL
+411 
-426 ELDPNNAIHTGN
+426 
-438 FAHFLTYQRHDYDEA
+438 QRHDYDEA

-459 ALELNPNNAI
+459 ALELDPSDAA

-477 LATKRQN
+477 LASQRHDYDK
-484 YAEAERYFQKA
+484 AEHYYRKA
-495 LALDPNDPNI
+495 LELGPNDPYA

-541 QTLAEALFYGVLSR
+541 QILAEALFYGVLSQ

-566 ARLKRVLAL
+566 ARLKRLLAL
-575 GYPRGRWDF
+575 SYPRGDWDF

-605 LGAAILDEAAL
+605 LGAAILDAAAL
-616 PALAQWPEWA
+616 PALGALPWWQAVPEA
-626 ELPEED
+626 DPFTLPEED
-632 PFTIP
+632 QPPSASGV

>member
-1 MDADNLPKE
+1 MTNGEHSPKE

-60 RECLDPNTDLQSW
+60 RECLEPDTDLQSW

-116 AALEDAMEQATP
+116 AALEDAMEDAAP

-136 KILDRSTLHRVVVT
+136 KILDETHHRVVVT

-160 LAIHASRS
+160 MAIHASRS

-204 REGVNTLEQGWRHS
+204 REGVNTLGQGWGNS

-233 AGNDGSLMGFLD
+233 GGNDGSLMGFLN

-261 DKPPAQNVLATI
+261 DEPPAQNVLATI
-273 AKHGGVTVKISGFDE
+273 AKHSGVIVKISGFDE
-288 FMLELVKQVLPE
+288 FMQELVKQVLPE
-300 FKLEQL
+300 FKLGQL
-306 EQDIDRLAKERKEK
+306 VRDIDQLAKERKEK
-320 YREAIRKNPD
+320 YREAIKKNPD
-330 NWWAV
+330 SWWVV
-335 EQAARD
+335 ELAAQA
-341 ETDLEKR
+341 ETDMDKR
-348 EAMYQEGLK
+348 EAIYREGLK

-365 AGNFANFLTSQ
+365 AGNFANFL
-376 RHAYDKAEHY
+376 
-386 YHKALELDPNHAN
+386 
-399 NTGNFAAFLADQ
+399 AD
-411 RHAYDEAERYYRKAL
+411 
-426 ELDPNNAIHTGN
+426 
-438 FAHFLTYQRHDYDEA
+438 QRHDYDEA

-459 ALELNPNNAI
+459 ALELDPSHAA

-477 LATKRQN
+477 LASQRHDYDK
-484 YAEAERYFQKA
+484 AEHYYRKA
-495 LALDPNDPNI
+495 LELGPNDPYA

-541 QTLAEALFYGVLSR
+541 QILAEALFYGVLSQ

-566 ARLKRVLAL
+566 ARLKRLLAL
-575 GYPRGRWDF
+575 SYPRGDWDF

-591 LPDIDPEQAQHYRA
+591 LPDIDPAQAQHYRA
-605 LGAAILDEAAL
+605 LGAAILDAAAL
-616 PALAQWPEWA
+616 PALGALPWWQAVPEA
-626 ELPEED
+626 DPFTLPEED
-632 PFTIP
+632 QPPSASGV

>member
-1 MDADNLPKE
+1 MTNGEHSPKE

-60 RECLDPNTDLQSW
+60 RECLEPDTDLQSW

-116 AALEDAMEQATP
+116 AALEDAMEDAAP

-136 KILDRSTLHRVVVT
+136 KILDETHHRVVVT

-160 LAIHASRS
+160 MAIHASRS

-204 REGVNTLEQGWRHS
+204 REGVNTLGQGWGNS

-233 AGNDGSLMGFLD
+233 AGNDGSLMGFLN

-261 DKPPAQNVLATI
+261 DEPPAQNVLATI
-273 AKHGGVTVKISGFDE
+273 AKHSGVIVKISGFDE
-288 FMLELVKQVLPE
+288 FMQELVKQVLPE
-300 FKLEQL
+300 FKLGQL
-306 EQDIDRLAKERKEK
+306 VRDIDQLAKERKEK
-320 YREAIRKNPD
+320 YREAIKKNPD
-330 NWWAV
+330 SWWVV
-335 EQAARD
+335 ELAAQA
-341 ETDLEKR
+341 ETDMDKR
-348 EAMYQEGLK
+348 EAIYREGLK

-365 AGNFANFLTSQ
+365 AGNFANFL
-376 RHAYDKAEHY
+376 
-386 YHKALELDPNHAN
+386 
-399 NTGNFAAFLADQ
+399 AD
-411 RHAYDEAERYYRKAL
+411 
-426 ELDPNNAIHTGN
+426 
-438 FAHFLTYQRHDYDEA
+438 QRHDYDEA

-459 ALELNPNNAI
+459 ALELDPSHAA

-477 LATKRQN
+477 LASQRHDYDK
-484 YAEAERYFQKA
+484 AEHYYRKA
-495 LALDPNDPNI
+495 LELGPNDPYA

-541 QTLAEALFYGVLSR
+541 QILAEALFYGVLSQ

-566 ARLKRVLAL
+566 ARLKRLLAL
-575 GYPRGRWDF
+575 SYPRGDWDF

-616 PALAQWPEWA
+616 PALGALPWWQAVPEA
-626 ELPEED
+626 DPFTLPEED
-632 PFTIP
+632 QPPSASGV

>member
-1 MDADNLPKE
+1 MTNGEHSPKE

-34 GAGASASSGIP
+34 GAGASASSGIL
-45 TGGKLAYGWLQEWHQ
+45 TGGKLAYDWLQEWHQ
-60 RECLDPNTDLQSW
+60 RECLEPNTDLQSW

-83 ITHQDAKPA
+83 STHQDAKPA
-92 YQDAASHYATIF
+92 YQDAASHYSTIF

-116 AALEDAMEQATP
+116 AALEDAMEDAAP

-136 KILDRSTLHRVVVT
+136 KILDETHHRVVVT

-160 LAIHASRS
+160 MAIHASRS

-204 REGVNTLEQGWRHS
+204 PEGVNTLEQGWRHS

-233 AGNDGSLMGFLD
+233 GGNDGSLMGFLD

-261 DKPPAQNVLATI
+261 DEPPAQNVLATI
-273 AKHGGVTVKISGFDE
+273 AKHSGVIVKISGFDE
-288 FMLELVKQVLPE
+288 FMLELVKQVLPK

-341 ETDLEKR
+341 ETDLDKR
-348 EAMYQEGLK
+348 KAIYREGLK

-365 AGNFANFLTSQ
+365 AGNFANFLTTQ
-376 RHAYDKAEHY
+376 RHDDTAE
-386 YHKALELDPNHAN
+386 P
-399 NTGNFAAFLADQ
+399 
-411 RHAYDEAERYYRKAL
+411 YYRKAL
-426 ELDPNNAIHTGN
+426 ELDPNDA
-438 FAHFLTYQRHDYDEA
+438 DYA
-453 ERYYRK
+453 
-459 ALELNPNNAI
+459 
-469 HTGNFANF
+469 GNFANF
-477 LATKRQN
+477 LADLRHD
-484 YAEAERYFQKA
+484 YAEAERYYRQALELDPSNANRTGNFASFLATQRHDYAEAERHFHKA
-495 LALDPNDPNI
+495 LELDPNNPNT

-541 QTLAEALFYGVLSR
+541 QTLAEALFYGVLSQ

-575 GYPRGRWDF
+575 GYPRASWNF
-584 TPLFDAV
+584 IPLFDAV
-591 LPDIDPEQAQHYRA
+591 LPDIDPAQAQHYRV

-616 PALAQWPEWA
+616 PALGALPWWQAVPEA
-626 ELPEED
+626 DPFTLPEED
-632 PFTIP
+632 QQSN

>member
-1 MDADNLPKE
+1 MTNGEHSPKE

-60 RECLDPNTDLQSW
+60 RECLDPDTDLQSW
-73 AREQLKNPAF
+73 AREQLENPTF
-83 ITHQDAKPA
+83 STHQDAKPA
-92 YQDAASHYATIF
+92 YQDAASHYSTIF

-116 AALEDAMEQATP
+116 AALEDAMEDAAP

-136 KILDRSTLHRVVVT
+136 KILDETHHRVVVT

-160 LAIHASRS
+160 LAIHARRQ

-204 REGVNTLEQGWRHS
+204 REGVNTLDQGWGNS
-218 LSQLFQYSTPLVLGY
+218 LSQLLQYSTPLVLGY
-233 AGNDGSLMGFLD
+233 GGNDGSLMGFLN

-261 DKPPAQNVLATI
+261 DEPPAQNVLATI
-273 AKHGGVTVKISGFDE
+273 AKHSGVIVKISGFDE
-288 FMLELVKQVLPE
+288 FMQELVKQVLPE
-300 FKLEQL
+300 FKLGQL
-306 EQDIDRLAKERKEK
+306 VRDIDQLAKERKEK
-320 YREAIRKNPD
+320 YREAIKKNPD
-330 NWWAV
+330 SWWVV
-335 EQAARD
+335 ELAAQA
-341 ETDLEKR
+341 ETDMDKR
-348 EAMYQEGLK
+348 EAIYREGLK

-365 AGNFANFLTSQ
+365 AGNFANFL
-376 RHAYDKAEHY
+376 
-386 YHKALELDPNHAN
+386 
-399 NTGNFAAFLADQ
+399 AD
-411 RHAYDEAERYYRKAL
+411 
-426 ELDPNNAIHTGN
+426 
-438 FAHFLTYQRHDYDEA
+438 QRHDYDEA

-459 ALELNPNNAI
+459 ALELDPSHAA

-477 LATKRQN
+477 LASQRHDYDK
-484 YAEAERYFQKA
+484 AEHYYRKA
-495 LALDPNDPNI
+495 LELGPNDPYA

-541 QTLAEALFYGVLSR
+541 QILAEALFYGVLSQ

-566 ARLKRVLAL
+566 ARLKRLLAL
-575 GYPRGRWDF
+575 SYPRGDWDF

-605 LGAAILDEAAL
+605 LGAAILDAAAL
-616 PALAQWPEWA
+616 PALGALLWWQAVPEA
-626 ELPEED
+626 DPFTLPEED
-632 PFTIP
+632 QPPSASGV

>member
-1 MDADNLPKE
+1 MTNGEHSPKE

-60 RECLDPNTDLQSW
+60 RECLEPDTDLQSW

-116 AALEDAMEQATP
+116 AALEDAMEDAAP

-136 KILDRSTLHRVVVT
+136 KILDETHHRVVVT

-160 LAIHASRS
+160 MAIHASRS

-204 REGVNTLEQGWRHS
+204 REGVNTLGQGWGNS

-233 AGNDGSLMGFLD
+233 GGNDGSLMGFLN

-261 DKPPAQNVLATI
+261 DEPPAQNVLATI
-273 AKHGGVTVKISGFDE
+273 AKHSGVIVKISGFDE
-288 FMLELVKQVLPE
+288 FMQELVKQVLPE
-300 FKLEQL
+300 FKLGQL
-306 EQDIDRLAKERKEK
+306 VRDIDQLAKERKEK
-320 YREAIRKNPD
+320 YREAIKKNPD
-330 NWWAV
+330 SWWVV
-335 EQAARD
+335 ELAAQA
-341 ETDLEKR
+341 ETDMDKR
-348 EAMYQEGLK
+348 EAIYREGLK

-365 AGNFANFLTSQ
+365 AGNFANFL
-376 RHAYDKAEHY
+376 
-386 YHKALELDPNHAN
+386 
-399 NTGNFAAFLADQ
+399 AD
-411 RHAYDEAERYYRKAL
+411 
-426 ELDPNNAIHTGN
+426 
-438 FAHFLTYQRHDYDEA
+438 QRHDYDEA

-459 ALELNPNNAI
+459 ALELDPSHAA

-477 LATKRQN
+477 LASQRHDYDK
-484 YAEAERYFQKA
+484 AEHYYRKA
-495 LALDPNDPNI
+495 LELGPNDPYA

-541 QTLAEALFYGVLSR
+541 QILAEALFYGVLSQ

-566 ARLKRVLAL
+566 ARLKRLLAL
-575 GYPRGRWDF
+575 SYPRGDWDF

-591 LPDIDPEQAQHYRA
+591 LPDIDPAQAQHYRA
-605 LGAAILDEAAL
+605 LGAAILDAAAL
-616 PALAQWPEWA
+616 PALGALPWWQAVPEA
-626 ELPEED
+626 DPFTPPEED
-632 PFTIP
+632 QPPN

>member
-1 MDADNLPKE
+1 MTNGEHSPKE

-34 GAGASASSGIP
+34 GAGASASSGMP

-60 RECLDPNTDLQSW
+60 RECLDPDTDLQSW

-83 ITHQDAKPA
+83 ITHQNAKPA
-92 YQDAASHYATIF
+92 YQDAASHYSTIF

-116 AALEDAMEQATP
+116 AALEDAMEDAAP

-136 KILDRSTLHRVVVT
+136 KILDETHHRVVVT

-160 LAIHASRS
+160 MAIHASRS

-204 REGVNTLEQGWRHS
+204 REGVNTLGQGWGNS

-233 AGNDGSLMGFLD
+233 GGNDGSLMGFLN

-261 DKPPAQNVLATI
+261 DEPPAQNVLATI
-273 AKHGGVTVKISGFDE
+273 AKHSGVIVKISGFDE
-288 FMLELVKQVLPE
+288 FMQELVKQVLPE
-300 FKLEQL
+300 FKLGQL
-306 EQDIDRLAKERKEK
+306 VRDIDQLAKERKEK
-320 YREAIRKNPD
+320 YREAIKKNPD
-330 NWWAV
+330 SWWVV
-335 EQAARD
+335 ELAAQA
-341 ETDLEKR
+341 ETDMDKR
-348 EAMYQEGLK
+348 EAIYREGLK

-365 AGNFANFLTSQ
+365 AGNFANFL
-376 RHAYDKAEHY
+376 
-386 YHKALELDPNHAN
+386 
-399 NTGNFAAFLADQ
+399 AD
-411 RHAYDEAERYYRKAL
+411 
-426 ELDPNNAIHTGN
+426 
-438 FAHFLTYQRHDYDEA
+438 QRHDYDEA

-459 ALELNPNNAI
+459 ALELDPSHAA

-477 LATKRQN
+477 LASQRHDYDK
-484 YAEAERYFQKA
+484 AEHYYRKA
-495 LALDPNDPNI
+495 LELGPNDPYA

-541 QTLAEALFYGVLSR
+541 QILAEALFYGVLSQ

-566 ARLKRVLAL
+566 ARLKRLLAL
-575 GYPRGRWDF
+575 SYPRGDWDF

-605 LGAAILDEAAL
+605 LGAAILDAAAL
-616 PALAQWPEWA
+616 PALGALPWWQAVPEA
-626 ELPEED
+626 DPFTLPEED
-632 PFTIP
+632 QPPSASGV

>member
-1 MDADNLPKE
+1 MTNGEHSPKE

-60 RECLDPNTDLQSW
+60 RECLEPDTDLQSW

-116 AALEDAMEQATP
+116 AALEDAMEDAAP

-136 KILDRSTLHRVVVT
+136 KILDETHHRVVVT

-160 LAIHASRS
+160 MAIHASRS

-204 REGVNTLEQGWRHS
+204 REGVNTLEQGWGNS

-233 AGNDGSLMGFLD
+233 GGNDGSLMGFLN

-261 DKPPAQNVLATI
+261 DEPPAQNVLATI
-273 AKHGGVTVKISGFDE
+273 AKHSGVIVKISGFDE
-288 FMLELVKQVLPE
+288 FMQELVKQVLPE
-300 FKLEQL
+300 FKLGQL
-306 EQDIDRLAKERKEK
+306 VRDIDQLAKERKEK
-320 YREAIRKNPD
+320 YREAIKKNPD
-330 NWWAV
+330 SWWVV
-335 EQAARD
+335 ELAAQA
-341 ETDLEKR
+341 ETDMDKR
-348 EAMYQEGLK
+348 EAIYREGLK

-365 AGNFANFLTSQ
+365 AGNFANFL
-376 RHAYDKAEHY
+376 
-386 YHKALELDPNHAN
+386 
-399 NTGNFAAFLADQ
+399 AD
-411 RHAYDEAERYYRKAL
+411 
-426 ELDPNNAIHTGN
+426 
-438 FAHFLTYQRHDYDEA
+438 QRHDYDEA

-459 ALELNPNNAI
+459 ALELDPSHAA

-477 LATKRQN
+477 LASQRHDYDK
-484 YAEAERYFQKA
+484 AEHYYRKA
-495 LALDPNDPNI
+495 LELGPNDPYA

-541 QTLAEALFYGVLSR
+541 QILAEALFYGVLSQ

-566 ARLKRVLAL
+566 ARLKRLLAL
-575 GYPRGRWDF
+575 SYPRGDWDF

-605 LGAAILDEAAL
+605 LGAAILDAAAL
-616 PALAQWPEWA
+616 PALGALPWWQAVPEA
-626 ELPEED
+626 DPFTLPEED
-632 PFTIP
+632 QPPSASGV

>member
-1 MDADNLPKE
+1 MTNGEHSPKE

-60 RECLDPNTDLQSW
+60 RECLEPDTDLQSW

-116 AALEDAMEQATP
+116 AALEDAMEDAAP

-136 KILDRSTLHRVVVT
+136 KILDETHHRVVVT

-160 LAIHASRS
+160 MAIHASRS

-204 REGVNTLEQGWRHS
+204 REGVNTLGQGWGNS
-218 LSQLFQYSTPLVLGY
+218 LSQLLQYSTPLVLGY
-233 AGNDGSLMGFLD
+233 AGNDGSLMGFLN

-261 DKPPAQNVLATI
+261 DEPPAQNVLATI
-273 AKHGGVTVKISGFDE
+273 AKHSGVIVKISGFDE
-288 FMLELVKQVLPE
+288 FMQELVKQVLPE
-300 FKLEQL
+300 FKLGQL
-306 EQDIDRLAKERKEK
+306 VRDIDQLAKERKEK
-320 YREAIRKNPD
+320 YREAIKKNPD
-330 NWWAV
+330 SWWVV
-335 EQAARD
+335 ELAAQA
-341 ETDLEKR
+341 ETDMDKR
-348 EAMYQEGLK
+348 EAIYREGLK

-365 AGNFANFLTSQ
+365 AGNFANFL
-376 RHAYDKAEHY
+376 
-386 YHKALELDPNHAN
+386 
-399 NTGNFAAFLADQ
+399 AD
-411 RHAYDEAERYYRKAL
+411 
-426 ELDPNNAIHTGN
+426 
-438 FAHFLTYQRHDYDEA
+438 QRHDYDEA

-459 ALELNPNNAI
+459 ALELDPSHAA

-477 LATKRQN
+477 LASQRHDYDK
-484 YAEAERYFQKA
+484 AEHYYRKA
-495 LALDPNDPNI
+495 LELGPNDPYA

-541 QTLAEALFYGVLSR
+541 QILAEALFYGVLSQ

-566 ARLKRVLAL
+566 ARLKRLLAL
-575 GYPRGRWDF
+575 SYPRGDWDF

-605 LGAAILDEAAL
+605 LGAAILDAAAL
-616 PALAQWPEWA
+616 PALGALPWWQAVPEA
-626 ELPEED
+626 DPFTLPEED
-632 PFTIP
+632 QPPNASGM

>member
-1 MDADNLPKE
+1 MTNGEHSPKE

-60 RECLDPNTDLQSW
+60 RECLEPDTDLQSW

-92 YQDAASHYATIF
+92 YQDAASHYSTIF

-116 AALEDAMEQATP
+116 AALEDAMEDAAP

-136 KILDRSTLHRVVVT
+136 KILDETHHRVVVT

-160 LAIHASRS
+160 MAIHASRS

-204 REGVNTLEQGWRHS
+204 REGVNTLDQGWGNS
-218 LSQLFQYSTPLVLGY
+218 LSQLLQYSTPLVLGY
-233 AGNDGSLMGFLD
+233 AGNDGSLMGFLN

-261 DKPPAQNVLATI
+261 DEPPAQNVLATI
-273 AKHGGVTVKISGFDE
+273 AKHSGVIVKISGFDE
-288 FMLELVKQVLPE
+288 FMQELVKQVLPE
-300 FKLEQL
+300 FKLGQL
-306 EQDIDRLAKERKEK
+306 VRDIDQLAKERKEK
-320 YREAIRKNPD
+320 YREAIKKNPD
-330 NWWAV
+330 SWWVV
-335 EQAARD
+335 ELAAQA
-341 ETDLEKR
+341 ETDMDKR
-348 EAMYQEGLK
+348 EAIYREGLK

-365 AGNFANFLTSQ
+365 AGNFANFL
-376 RHAYDKAEHY
+376 
-386 YHKALELDPNHAN
+386 
-399 NTGNFAAFLADQ
+399 AD
-411 RHAYDEAERYYRKAL
+411 
-426 ELDPNNAIHTGN
+426 
-438 FAHFLTYQRHDYDEA
+438 QRHDYDEA

-459 ALELNPNNAI
+459 ALELDPSHAA

-477 LATKRQN
+477 LASQRHDYDK
-484 YAEAERYFQKA
+484 AEHYYRKA
-495 LALDPNDPNI
+495 LELGPNDPYA

-541 QTLAEALFYGVLSR
+541 QILAEALFYGVLSQ

-566 ARLKRVLAL
+566 ARLKRLLAL
-575 GYPRGRWDF
+575 SYPRGDWDF

-605 LGAAILDEAAL
+605 LGAAILDAAAL
-616 PALAQWPEWA
+616 PALGALPWWQAVPEA
-626 ELPEED
+626 DPFTLPEED
-632 PFTIP
+632 QPPSASGV

>member
-1 MDADNLPKE
+1 MTNGEHSPKE

-60 RECLDPNTDLQSW
+60 RECLEPDTDLQSW

-116 AALEDAMEQATP
+116 AALEDAMEDAAP

-136 KILDRSTLHRVVVT
+136 KILDETHHRVVVT

-160 LAIHASRS
+160 MAIHASRS

-204 REGVNTLEQGWRHS
+204 REGVNTLGQGWGNS

-233 AGNDGSLMGFLD
+233 GGNDGSLMGFLN

-261 DKPPAQNVLATI
+261 DEPPAQNVLATI
-273 AKHGGVTVKISGFDE
+273 AKHSGVIVKISGFDE
-288 FMLELVKQVLPE
+288 FMQELVKQVLPE
-300 FKLEQL
+300 FKLGQL
-306 EQDIDRLAKERKEK
+306 VRDIDQLAKERKEK

-330 NWWAV
+330 GWWVV
-335 EQAARD
+335 ELAAQA
-341 ETDLEKR
+341 ETDMDKR
-348 EAMYQEGLK
+348 EAIYREGLK

-365 AGNFANFLTSQ
+365 AGNFANFL
-376 RHAYDKAEHY
+376 
-386 YHKALELDPNHAN
+386 
-399 NTGNFAAFLADQ
+399 AD
-411 RHAYDEAERYYRKAL
+411 
-426 ELDPNNAIHTGN
+426 
-438 FAHFLTYQRHDYDEA
+438 QRHDYDEA

-459 ALELNPNNAI
+459 ALELDPSHAA

-477 LATKRQN
+477 LASQRHDYDK
-484 YAEAERYFQKA
+484 AEHYYRKA
-495 LALDPNDPNI
+495 LELGPNDPYA

-541 QTLAEALFYGVLSR
+541 QILAEALFYGVLSQ

-566 ARLKRVLAL
+566 ARLKRLLAL
-575 GYPRGRWDF
+575 SYPRGDWDF

-605 LGAAILDEAAL
+605 LGAAILDAAAL
-616 PALAQWPEWA
+616 PALGALPWWQAVPEA
-626 ELPEED
+626 DPFTLPEED
-632 PFTIP
+632 QPPSASGV

>member
-1 MDADNLPKE
+1 MTNGEHSPKE

-60 RECLDPNTDLQSW
+60 RECLEPDTDLQSW

-83 ITHQDAKPA
+83 ITHQDAEPA

-116 AALEDAMEQATP
+116 AALEDAMEDAAP

-136 KILDRSTLHRVVVT
+136 KILDETHHRVVVT

-160 LAIHASRS
+160 MAIHASRS

-204 REGVNTLEQGWRHS
+204 REGVNTLGQGWGNS

-233 AGNDGSLMGFLD
+233 GGNDGSLMGFLN

-261 DKPPAQNVLATI
+261 DEPPAQNVLATI
-273 AKHGGVTVKISGFDE
+273 AKHSGVIVKISGFDE
-288 FMLELVKQVLPE
+288 FMQELVKQVLPE
-300 FKLEQL
+300 FKLGQL
-306 EQDIDRLAKERKEK
+306 VRDIDQLAKERKEK
-320 YREAIRKNPD
+320 YREAIKKNPD
-330 NWWAV
+330 SWWVV
-335 EQAARD
+335 ELAAQA
-341 ETDLEKR
+341 ETDMDKR
-348 EAMYQEGLK
+348 EAIYREGLK

-365 AGNFANFLTSQ
+365 AGNFANFL
-376 RHAYDKAEHY
+376 
-386 YHKALELDPNHAN
+386 
-399 NTGNFAAFLADQ
+399 AD
-411 RHAYDEAERYYRKAL
+411 
-426 ELDPNNAIHTGN
+426 
-438 FAHFLTYQRHDYDEA
+438 QRHDYDEA

-459 ALELNPNNAI
+459 ALELDPSHAA

-477 LATKRQN
+477 LASQRHDYDK
-484 YAEAERYFQKA
+484 AEHYYRKA
-495 LALDPNDPNI
+495 LELGPNDPYA

-541 QTLAEALFYGVLSR
+541 QILAEALFYGVLSQ

-566 ARLKRVLAL
+566 ARLKRLLAL
-575 GYPRGRWDF
+575 SYPRGDWDF

-605 LGAAILDEAAL
+605 LGAAILDAAAL
-616 PALAQWPEWA
+616 PALGALPWWQAVPEA
-626 ELPEED
+626 DPFTLPEED
-632 PFTIP
+632 QPPSASGV

>member
-1 MDADNLPKE
+1 MTNGEHSPKE

-60 RECLDPNTDLQSW
+60 RECLEPDTDLQSW

-116 AALEDAMEQATP
+116 AALEDAMEDAAP

-136 KILDRSTLHRVVVT
+136 KILDETHHRVVVT

-160 LAIHASRS
+160 MAIHASRS

-204 REGVNTLEQGWRHS
+204 REGVNTLGQGWGNS

-233 AGNDGSLMGFLD
+233 GGNDGSLMGFLN

-261 DKPPAQNVLATI
+261 DEPPAQNVLATI
-273 AKHGGVTVKISGFDE
+273 AKHSGVIVKISGFDE
-288 FMLELVKQVLPE
+288 FMQELVKQVLPE
-300 FKLEQL
+300 FKLGQL
-306 EQDIDRLAKERKEK
+306 VRDIDQLAKERKEK
-320 YREAIRKNPD
+320 YREAIKKNPD
-330 NWWAV
+330 SWWVV
-335 EQAARD
+335 ELAAQA
-341 ETDLEKR
+341 ETDMDKR
-348 EAMYQEGLK
+348 EAIYREGLK

-365 AGNFANFLTSQ
+365 AGNFANFL
-376 RHAYDKAEHY
+376 
-386 YHKALELDPNHAN
+386 
-399 NTGNFAAFLADQ
+399 AD
-411 RHAYDEAERYYRKAL
+411 
-426 ELDPNNAIHTGN
+426 
-438 FAHFLTYQRHDYDEA
+438 QRHDYDEA
-453 ERYYRK
+453 EHYYRK
-459 ALELNPNNAI
+459 ALEL
-469 HTGNFANF
+469 G
-477 LATKRQN
+477 
-484 YAEAERYFQKA
+484 
-495 LALDPNDPNI
+495 PNDPYA

-541 QTLAEALFYGVLSR
+541 QILAEALFYGVLSQ

-566 ARLKRVLAL
+566 ARLKRLLAL
-575 GYPRGRWDF
+575 SYPRGDWDF

-605 LGAAILDEAAL
+605 LGAAILDAAAL
-616 PALAQWPEWA
+616 PALGALPWWQAVPEA
-626 ELPEED
+626 DPFTLPEED
-632 PFTIP
+632 QPPSASGV